1 MFKNKLVAFILL
13 LSFLEGAAVMT
24 VELVGAKILA
34 PIFGTSLYVWAA
46 TLGITLF
53 ALTTGYYT
61 GGYISSKSK
70 NVTTIY
76 LILLLAG
83 LFTLLMPLS
92 SYYILNATINFDV
105 RLGASISLLVF
116 MFPPL
121 LLMGMTS
128 PLIIHFFTQHAEK
141 AGKSAGTVYAIST
154 LGGIL
159 STFLTGFYL
168 LPELGI
174 KYTILISGI
183 TLILPTLIAL
193 IYHKKFQDLLLLI
206 FIFPISYFLFNNNF
220 GESDYKIL
228 YNKDGILG
236 QVKIVEHPYIT
247 NENDTIQVRAMLV
260 NNTAQ
265 TITNLNKPGE
275 DLWDYA
281 YYFPAAASV
290 FPKGSKALLCGL
302 GGGTIVRQFQKLGFE
317 IEVVEIDER
326 IKETAIEF
334 FDVSTEIPIHV
345 DDARH
350 FINKTEKK
358 YDLVTYDMFLSET
371 PPAHLFTKECFDEV
385 KNILTEKGM
394 IMMNFYGFISG
405 DKGKAARSVY
415 NTLVSC
421 GYHVNLLVTPADNEF
436 ERNLIFLASL
446 DKKDFST
453 ISYAEDDKKTLS
465 DLTKNFLDVNQIDFS
480 DAPILSDN
488 KPQLEHIYLPAAIA
502 WRQGVNE
509 QYTKILLKKI

>member
-1 MFKNKLVAFILL
+1 MFKNKLVVFILL
-13 LSFLEGAAVMT
+13 LSFIEGAAVMT
-24 VELVGAKILA
+24 VELAGAKILA
-34 PIFGTSLYVWAA
+34 PVFGTSLYVWAA

-53 ALTTGYYT
+53 ALTVGYYS
-61 GGYISSKSK
+61 GGYISSK
-70 NVTTIY
+70 TTSPKAIFQV
-76 LILLLAG
+76 LFLAG
-83 LFTLLMPLS
+83 IFTLIMPVT
-92 SYYILNATINFDV
+92 SYYILHSTLHMDV
-105 RLGASISLLVF
+105 RIGASISLLIF
-116 MFPPL
+116 MMPPL
-121 LLMGMTS
+121 VCMGMTS
-128 PLIIHFFTQHAEK
+128 PLIIRFFTQHAEM

-159 STFLTGFYL
+159 STFITGFYL

-174 KYTILISGI
+174 KYTLLISGL
-183 TLILPTLIAL
+183 TLIIPTTTAL
-193 IYHKKFQDLLLLI
+193 ILYKYYINLI
-206 FIFPISYFLFNNNF
+206 LIVVIFPLAYVFQLTETSTY
-220 GESDYKIL
+220 YQIL
-228 YNKDGILG
+228 YNKEGVLG
-236 QVKIVEHPYIT
+236 QVKIVEHPYIMK
-247 NENDTIQVRAMLV
+247 ENDTIRVRAMLV

-302 GGGTIVRQFQKLGFE
+302 GGGTIVRQFQKLGFK

-326 IKETAIEF
+326 IKETAIDF

-350 FINKTEKK
+350 FINKSEKK

-371 PPAHLFTKECFDEV
+371 PPAHLFTKECFEEV
-385 KNILTEKGM
+385 KKILTDTGM

-405 DKGKAARSVY
+405 DKGKAARSIY
-415 NTLVSC
+415 NTLISC
-421 GYHVNLLVTPADNEF
+421 GFNVNLLVTPADNEF

-446 DKKDFST
+446 KIKDFST
-453 ISYAEDDKKTLS
+453 ITYTEDDKKTIT
-465 DLTKNFLDVNQIDFS
+465 DLTHNFLDVNQIDFS
-480 DAPILSDN
+480 DAPILLDN
-488 KPQLEHIYLPAAIA
+488 KPQLEHIYLPAALA

-509 QYTKILLKKI
+509 QYTKFLLK

>member
-24 VELVGAKILA
+24 VELVGAKMLA
-34 PIFGTSLYVWAA
+34 PVFGTSLYVWAA

-61 GGYISSKSK
+61 GGYFSAKSSSP
-70 NVTTIY
+70 NSIY
-76 LILLLAG
+76 LVLLLAG
-83 LFTLLMPLS
+83 LFTVQMPFLS
-92 SYYILNATINFDV
+92 KFIFKATLNMDV
-105 RLGASISLLVF
+105 RMGASISLLVF
-116 MFPPL
+116 MMPPL
-121 LLMGMTS
+121 IFMGMTS
-128 PLIIHFFTQHAEK
+128 PFIIRFLTQHAEM

-174 KYTILISGI
+174 KHTVLISGA
-183 TLILPTLIAL
+183 TLIIPSAIGL
-193 IYHKKFQDLLLLI
+193 IYHKKYKELLLLS
-206 FIFPISYFLFNNNF
+206 FILPAGFYYFQ
-220 GESDYKIL
+220 SDTFSEYKIL
-228 YNKDGILG
+228 YQKEGVLG

-247 NENDTIQVRAMLV
+247 KQNDTITVRAMLV

-265 TITNLNKPGE
+265 TISNLNKQGE

-281 YYFPAAASV
+281 YYFPAAASI

-302 GGGTIVRQFQKLGFE
+302 GGGTIVRQFQKLGFD
-317 IEVVEIDER
+317 IEVVEIDQR
-326 IKETAIEF
+326 IKETAIQY
-334 FDVSTEIPIHV
+334 FDVDCNIPIYV

-350 FINKTEKK
+350 FIKNTSNT

-371 PPAHLFTKECFDEV
+371 PPAHLFSLECFEEV
-385 KNILTEKGM
+385 KRILNDKGM

-405 DKGKAARSVY
+405 ERGMAARSVY
-415 NTLVSC
+415 NTLISA

-446 DKKDFST
+446 DNKDFST
-453 ISYAEDDKKTLS
+453 INYSEEGKESIA
-465 DLTKNFLDVNQIDFS
+465 DLTKHFINTNEIIFS
-480 DAPILSDN
+480 DDPVLTDN
-488 KPQLEHIYLPAAIA
+488 KPQLEHIYLPAAVA

-509 QYTKILLKKI
+509 QYTKYLLK

>member
-24 VELVGAKILA
+24 VELVGAKMLA
-34 PIFGTSLYVWAA
+34 PVFGTSLYVWAA

-53 ALTTGYYT
+53 ALTAGYYS
-61 GGYISSKSK
+61 GGYFSAKSSTLKS
-70 NVTTIY
+70 IY
-76 LILLLAG
+76 LVLLLAG
-83 LFTLLMPLS
+83 IFTVQMPITS
-92 SYYILNATINFDV
+92 KFIFKATFDMDV
-105 RLGASISLLVF
+105 RIGASLSLLVF
-116 MFPPL
+116 MMPPL
-121 LLMGMTS
+121 IFMGMTS
-128 PLIIHFFTQHAEK
+128 PLIIRYFTQHADM

-159 STFLTGFYL
+159 STFLTGFYF

-174 KYTILISGI
+174 KNTVLISGA
-183 TLILPTLIAL
+183 TLIIPATIGL
-193 IYHKKFQDLLLLI
+193 IYFKQYNDLLLLSFFIPVGYYI
-206 FIFPISYFLFNNNF
+206 FKTDNTS
-220 GESDYKIL
+220 EYKIL
-228 YNKDGILG
+228 YQKEGVLG

-247 NENDTIQVRAMLV
+247 KQNDTVNVRAMLV

-281 YYFPAAASV
+281 YYFPAAASI

-302 GGGTIVRQFQKLGFE
+302 GGGTIVRQFQNLGFE

-326 IKETAIEF
+326 IKETAIDF
-334 FDVSTEIPIHV
+334 FDVSKELPIHV
-345 DDARH
+345 NDARH
-350 FINKTEKK
+350 FMKNTSKT

-371 PPAHLFTKECFDEV
+371 PPAHLFTIECFEEV
-385 KNILTEKGM
+385 KRILNDKGM

-405 DKGKAARSVY
+405 ERGKAARSVY
-415 NTLVSC
+415 NTLIAA

-436 ERNLIFLASL
+436 ERNLIFLASS
-446 DKKDFST
+446 DNKDFTNIHYSE
-453 ISYAEDDKKTLS
+453 EDKVPIN
-465 DLTKNFLDVNQIDFS
+465 DLTKHFLNINEIDFS
-480 DAPILSDN
+480 DAPVLTDN
-488 KPQLEHIYLPAAIA
+488 KPQLEHIYLPAALA

-509 QYTKILLKKI
+509 QYTKYLLKYY